1 MRLPPILIIA
11 KKEFK
16 DSITNRWFLVLS
28 ALFFLLVLQ
37 IPYISLVLLGLF
49 PYSNIP
55 GKIGTFLS
63 VATSLG
69 ALITIS
75 IGALSISAEKE
86 QRTISYLLSQP
97 IRRIDVLIGKYIG
110 LFLTISVIMIIGVG
124 LALLPSFGGTNVAEM
139 GMHDFFYGVII
150 LVGMSA
156 VMLAISF
163 AISVVSAS
171 RVMAISIALFI
182 WLFMTVIYD
191 IGLLGITFI
200 ASGESQSFLYFIL
213 FNPIETTRIIA
224 FILIRP
230 EFSPSISENFMIRY
244 FGFNGSLVPLTISM
258 GAWFAATMVFSTI
271 EFYLRDN

>member
-1 MRLPPILIIA
+1 MRLPPIAIIA
-11 KKEFK
+11 KKEFR

-97 IRRIDVLIGKYIG
+97 IRRADVLIGKYIG
-110 LFLTISVIMIIGVG
+110 LFLTISVIMVVGVG
-124 LALLPSFGGTNVAEM
+124 LALLPSFGGTNVAEI

-171 RVMAISIALFI
+171 RAMAISIALFI

-191 IGLLGITFI
+191 IGLLGVTFI

-230 EFSPSISENFMIRY
+230 EFAPSISEQFMIRY

-258 GAWFAATMVFSTI
+258 GAWFAAAMMFSTI

>member
-1 MRLPPILIIA
+1 MRLPPIVIIA

-110 LFLTISVIMIIGVG
+110 LFLTISVIMVVGVG
-124 LALLPSFGGTNVAEM
+124 LALLPSFGSTNVAEM

-156 VMLAISF
+156 VMLAVSF

-171 RVMAISIALFI
+171 RAMAISIALFI

-191 IGLLGITFI
+191 IGLLGIAFI

-258 GAWFAATMVFSTI
+258 GAWFAAAMVFSTI

>member
-171 RVMAISIALFI
+171 MTDGHIDSTLHLALHDSNLRHRATRHNLHSI
-182 WLFMTVIYD
+182 
-191 IGLLGITFI
+191 
-200 ASGESQSFLYFIL
+200 
-213 FNPIETTRIIA
+213 R
-224 FILIRP
+224 
-230 EFSPSISENFMIRY
+230 
-244 FGFNGSLVPLTISM
+244 
-258 GAWFAATMVFSTI
+258 
-271 EFYLRDN
+271 

>member
-1 MRLPPILIIA
+1 MRLPPIAIIS

-55 GKIGTFLS
+55 GKVGTFLS

-86 QRTISYLLSQP
+86 QRTISYLLAQP

-110 LFLTISVIMIIGVG
+110 LFLTISVIMVVGMG
-124 LALLPSFGGTNVAEM
+124 LALLPSFGNSNVTSL
-139 GMHDFFYGVII
+139 GIHDFVYGVII

-171 RVMAISIALFI
+171 RTMAISIALFI

-191 IGLLGITFI
+191 ISLLGITFI
-200 ASGESQSFLYFIL
+200 ASGEGQSFLYFIL

-230 EFSPSISENFMIRY
+230 EYSPTISENFMIRN
-244 FGFNGSLVPLTISM
+244 FGFNGSLVPLTIAM
-258 GAWFAATMVFSTI
+258 GAWFAAAMVFSTI

>member
-1 MRLPPILIIA
+1 MKIPPIAIIA

-110 LFLTISVIMIIGVG
+110 LFLTISVIMVVGVG
-124 LALLPSFGGTNVAEM
+124 LALLPSFGDSNVTEL
-139 GMHDFFYGVII
+139 GIHDFLYGVII

-171 RVMAISIALFI
+171 RAMAISIALFI
-182 WLFMTVIYD
+182 WLFLTVIYD
-191 IGLLGITFI
+191 IGLLGVTFI

-230 EFSPSISENFMIRY
+230 EFTPSISEQFMIRY

-258 GAWFAATMVFSTI
+258 GAWFAAAMMFTTI
-271 EFYLRDN
+271 EFHLRDN